1 MEASSVVV
9 GLEVIEKRNGGGAF
23 GVEGEAVAEDF
34 RLKGSKGAFRKSVV
48 TTIAFGAHA
57 LAQTMSGEQLAGDG
71 GGVLAA
77 AIRVKDCSRGT
88 RPEWMALESGVPGVL
103 LTHPHYPSVELSNDQ
118 LIQLTCDSRVFV
130 EHCLAIHTIE
140 GVPLARFADSILATG
155 AQQVVLATDF
165 GQVHSDPRPERQ
177 AEWTFER

>member
-1 MEASSVVV
+1 MGILVLKMTIEESVGGKITEGAMEAPSVVK

-48 TTIAFGAHA
+48 ITIAFGAHA

-77 AIRVKDCSRGT
+77 AIGVKDCS
-88 RPEWMALESGVPGVL
+88 PG
-103 LTHPHYPSVELSNDQ
+103 H
-118 LIQLTCDSRVFV
+118 
-130 EHCLAIHTIE
+130 
-140 GVPLARFADSILATG
+140 
-155 AQQVVLATDF
+155 
-165 GQVHSDPRPERQ
+165 Q
-177 AEWTFER
+177 A